1 VRRLPLI
8 AASAALLLVTGC
20 GAGETAETAE
30 PTPTLIPPAIDP
42 RLRVLGDGSLA
53 LDVPPGGRQRIEPL
67 VLAQQSGVSPSCEGF
82 AFLFRFR
89 TNGGERLRF
98 EGEVRGATFEVFS
111 GAEGT
116 VSIGCM
122 VVDAV
127 NEGAGRLT
135 GELRYF
141 IAEARQ

>member
-20 GAGETAETAE
+20 GAGEPAEPAE

-67 VLAQQSGVSPSCEGF
+67 VLAQQSGASPSCEGF

-89 TNGGERLRF
+89 VNEGAEVRF
-98 EGEVRGATFEVFS
+98 EGDVRGSTVEVFS
-111 GAEGT
+111 GAEGA
-116 VSIGCM
+116 VSVSCM
-122 VVDAV
+122 VVEAV
-127 NEGAGRLT
+127 NEGDDRLT

>member
-1 VRRLPLI
+1 VTQLPLI
-8 AASAALLLVTGC
+8 AGFAALLLVAAC
-20 GAGETAETAE
+20 GAGETAEQAE

-67 VLAQQSGVSPSCEGF
+67 LLAQKAGAPPSCAGF

-89 TNGGERLRF
+89 VNGGEEVRF
-98 EGEVRGATFEVFS
+98 EGELRGSTVEVFR

-116 VSIGCM
+116 VSVGCM
-122 VVDAV
+122 VVEAI
-127 NEGAGRLT
+127 NEGDDRLT

>member
-1 VRRLPLI
+1 VTRLPLI
-8 AASAALLLVTGC
+8 AGCAALLLVAAC
-20 GAGETAETAE
+20 GAGETAEPAE

-42 RLRVLGDGSLA
+42 RLKVIGDGSLA
-53 LDVPPGGRQRIEPL
+53 LDVPPGGRQTIEPL
-67 VLAQQSGVSPSCEGF
+67 LLAQKAGASPSCAGF

-89 TNGGERLRF
+89 THGGEKLRF
-98 EGEVRGATFEVFS
+98 EGDVRGSTVEVFS

-116 VSIGCM
+116 VSVGCM
-122 VVDAV
+122 VVEAV
-127 NEGAGRLT
+127 NEGDDRLT

>member
-1 VRRLPLI
+1 VTRLPLI
-8 AASAALLLVTGC
+8 AGTAALLLVAAC
-20 GAGETAETAE
+20 GAGETAGRAG
-30 PTPTLIPPAIDP
+30 PTPTLFPPAIDP
-42 RLRVLGDGSLA
+42 RLRVLGDGSLS
-53 LDVPPGGRQRIEPL
+53 LDVPPGGRQTIEPL
-67 VLAQQSGVSPSCEGF
+67 LLAQKAGASPTCPGF

-89 TNGGERLRF
+89 VNEGAELRF
-98 EGEVRGATFEVFS
+98 EGDLRGSTVEVFS

-116 VSIGCM
+116 VSVGCI

-127 NEGAGRLT
+127 NEGDNRLT

>member
-1 VRRLPLI
+1 VTRLPLI
-8 AASAALLLVTGC
+8 AGCAALLLVFACGTG
-20 GAGETAETAE
+20 GTAEQAE

-42 RLRVLGDGSLA
+42 RLRVLGDGSLS

-67 VLAQQSGVSPSCEGF
+67 LLAQKAGASPTCPGF

-89 TNGGERLRF
+89 VNEGAELRF
-98 EGEVRGATFEVFS
+98 EGDLRGSTVEVFS

-116 VSIGCM
+116 VSVGCM
-122 VVDAV
+122 VVEAV
-127 NEGAGRLT
+127 NEGDRRLT

-141 IAEARQ
+141 IAEGRQ